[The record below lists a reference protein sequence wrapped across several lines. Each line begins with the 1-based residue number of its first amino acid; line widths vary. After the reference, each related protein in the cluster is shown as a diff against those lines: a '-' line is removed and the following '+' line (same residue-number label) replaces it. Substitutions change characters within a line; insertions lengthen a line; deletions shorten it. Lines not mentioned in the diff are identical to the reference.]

1 MARKFA
7 FIGSNFSFR
16 LGRRWLEFEESI
28 QLSKI
33 LKKKERSRFNR
44 CFIGGAVSPT
54 NSVGSKL
61 SSCFCRKHKK
71 RREST
76 GAVGLITEAAQ
87 AEQIIASG
95 KADLVLFAENLVIR
109 ISD

>member
-33 LKKKERSRFNR
+33 LKKGSRL
-44 CFIGGAVSPT
+44 IDVSSGGAVT
-54 NSVGSKL
+54 NK
-61 SSCFCRKHKK
+61 FR
-71 RREST
+71 
-76 GAVGLITEAAQ
+76 
-87 AEQIIASG
+87 
-95 KADLVLFAENLVIR
+95 
-109 ISD
+109 